1 MREYLVRTLAPK
13 ILVSEKIIDTVVA
26 YQFSEANA
34 AMLTNDSIEISGF
47 GKMLFNKKK
56 AIKKME
62 KFLSQKALFES
73 ILEDVNAP
81 ELKKHKAEDNRKY
94 RERKKAENEEKKKS
108 EDRAIRLNEVKQ
120 KLNNQKQEADE
131 KYKYMSGYIKEMMN
145 TKKDT
150 TFI

>member
-1 MREYLVRTLAPK
+1 MDKPQSLTMREYLVRTLAPK
-13 ILVSEKIIDTVVA
+13 ILVSEKIIDIVIA

-73 ILEDVNAP
+73 ILKDANAP
-81 ELKKHKAEDNRKY
+81 ELKKHKAQ
-94 RERKKAENEEKKKS
+94 
-108 EDRAIRLNEVKQ
+108 L
-120 KLNNQKQEADE
+120 KLNTVLNNIDVLKPKLND
-131 KYKYMSGYIKEMMN
+131 
-145 TKKDT
+145 
-150 TFI
+150 